1 MCRRPSCRTEERQP
15 TASRLLDSIDDCPR
29 TQHLHLLSTLT
40 LILSFSGLS
49 RRISLN
55 ALMTPKLDTT
65 FATVRPRNFRP
76 VLVSLPQRHS
86 NFSTRSSELSLL
98 RHWFLSSFM
107 INPAYYRTLY
117 SYDHF
122 SPNRILRSPCVIT
135 ISSIAYPAWLLS
147 I

>member
-1 MCRRPSCRTEERQP
+1 MCRRPSCENRRAPAYSLAPLGLDRPP
-15 TASRLLDSIDDCPR
+15 TR
-29 TQHLHLLSTLT
+29 HLHLLSTLT
-40 LILSFSGLS
+40 LILSLSGLG
-49 RRISLN
+49 RRVSLN
-55 ALMTPKLDTT
+55 ALMTPQLDTT
-65 FATVRPRNFRP
+65 FAAVRLRNFRP

-98 RHWFLSSFM
+98 RHWSLSSFM

-147 I
+147 T